1 MIHRAF
7 RSLLAGRVGDAA
19 VEAGVGLVY
28 IASGLILGS
37 VIGAASASTGGTPS
51 LTGDDLLKV
60 LGFLGALVGV
70 YVALDRRLTTV
81 ETQRAADVVR
91 LEQRMDGHRDHL
103 TSSLQAAVDHL
114 TSLLEARK

>member
-1 MIHRAF
+1 MLHRAF
-7 RSLLAGRVGDAA
+7 RSLLAGRVGDAFA
-19 VEAGVGLVY
+19 EAGIGLVY
-28 IASGLILGS
+28 IASGLVLGC
-37 VIGAASASTGGTPS
+37 VVGAASASTGAPS
-51 LTGDDLLKV
+51 LTNDDLLKV

-103 TSSLQAAVDHL
+103 ADSLQAAVDHL
-114 TSLLEARK
+114 TTLLEARK